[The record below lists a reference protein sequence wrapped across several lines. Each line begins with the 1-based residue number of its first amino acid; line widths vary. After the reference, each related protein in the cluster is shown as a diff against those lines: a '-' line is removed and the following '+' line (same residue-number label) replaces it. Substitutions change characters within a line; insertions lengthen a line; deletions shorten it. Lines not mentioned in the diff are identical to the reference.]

1 MKRIFLACVAQWS
14 CFSLQAS
21 VDWQYHAAQPLD
33 NKISEEYQQKRSG
46 LKHKVWSAEGV
57 TLANEKA
64 LELER
69 QRAAAEQANRQQLK
83 TLYGEYHYPCGKR
96 KQEYRKLCN
105 LPRGMTDFPGHKR
118 HP

>member
-21 VDWQYHAAQPLD
+21 VDWQYHAEQPLD

-57 TLANEKA
+57 ASANEKA

-69 QRAAAEQANRQQLK
+69 QRAAAEQASRQQLK
-83 TLYGEYHYPCGKR
+83 TQYGEYRCGKN
-96 KQEYRKLCN
+96 KQQPGKLCH
-105 LPRGMTDFPGHKR
+105 PPGRGMNSPDFKHHR
-118 HP
+118 